1 MRLDSPNQGV
11 VVERYDGVTFEDLTG
26 STKASA
32 AFFVIYAMTN
42 LTVDGFDV
50 AGTPYAFLADNRN
63 GPISGSAP
71 SAKGSTASRIRFAG
85 PQLGRRPGG
94 GQGDPGERKPH
105 CRRPTVGAT
114 VRLPDRASRAR
125 GRARLNRR
133 P

>member
-50 AGTPYAFLADNRN
+50 AGTPYAFLA
-63 GPISGSAP
+63 GQP
-71 SAKGSTASRIRFAG
+71 K
-85 PQLGRRPGG
+85 RPY
-94 GQGDPGERKPH
+94 
-105 CRRPTVGAT
+105 
-114 VRLPDRASRAR
+114 
-125 GRARLNRR
+125 
-133 P
+133 